1 MSTEN
6 TKKDERIDVRVSAEF
21 KALFSRAAALSGM
34 SMSAFVLEAARTQ
47 AIKLIDQHER
57 VILNDQ
63 ARDLF
68 LDMLA
73 RPPAPNKALQA
84 AANKHSPQ

>member
-1 MSTEN
+1 MT
-6 TKKDERIDVRVSAEF
+6 TAKKKDERIDVRVTAEF

-57 VILNDQ
+57 VTLNDQ
-63 ARDLF
+63 ARDQFMEL
-68 LDMLA
+68 LA
-73 RPPAPNKALQA
+73 HPPAPNKALQA
-84 AANKHSPQ
+84 AAKKHSPQ